1 METDEQLFERLDEE
15 VNRVMEP
22 PRFPLWL
29 LFKLIWK
36 AIKGERTHTVE
47 LSFPYLIS

>member
-1 METDEQLFERLDEE
+1 METDEQVLERLDEE

-22 PRFPLWL
+22 PSFPLWL

-36 AIKGERTHTVE
+36 AIKGEHPHTVE
-47 LSFPYLIS
+47 LSSPYRIS